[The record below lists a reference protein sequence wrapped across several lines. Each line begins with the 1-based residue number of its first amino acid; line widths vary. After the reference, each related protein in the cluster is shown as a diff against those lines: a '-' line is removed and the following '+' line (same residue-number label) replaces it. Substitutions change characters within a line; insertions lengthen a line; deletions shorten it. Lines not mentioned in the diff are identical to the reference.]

1 MSVTVSRRGTSH
13 PARAISQAARRL
25 IAREQELSIV
35 LCDDA
40 FIRELNREWRGKDA
54 ATDVLSF
61 GQDDPVVLGDVVI
74 SVETA
79 ARQAPG
85 TLEEELRVLLVHGLC
100 HLLGFDHENEQDAAE
115 MREREGE
122 MLAGIGGGR
131 GLVGR

>member
-1 MSVTVSRRGTSH
+1 MSVTVSRRGTRH

-40 FIRELNREWRGKDA
+40 YIRELNREWRGIDA
-54 ATDVLSF
+54 PTDVLSF
-61 GQDDPVVLGDVVI
+61 PQHGTWLLGDVVI

-100 HLLGFDHENEQDAAE
+100 HLLGFDHEEEGDAAE

-122 MLAGIGGGR
+122 LLGRIGGGA